1 MSEPFLRC
9 RGLTKRFGETLAVDG
24 VDLDVEQ
31 GHTYALLGPSG
42 CGKTTLLR
50 MIAGFEHADSG
61 SVELGGRTLSS
72 GSVYLPAE
80 RRRIGM
86 VFQDYA
92 LFPHL
97 TVEAN
102 VMFGI
107 TEKTDKRVRASEVL
121 EVVGLGGLGG
131 RMPHELSGGQQQRV
145 ALARSLAVRPELV
158 LLDEPFSNLD
168 PAMRVKV
175 RTEVRQIIEWLGITA
190 LFVTHDQEEALSIAE
205 RVAVMLDGRI
215 EQVGQPAEIYMHPST
230 RLVAEFLGETNFFAG
245 DVTGGRLEFELG
257 QMPVESDLTGP
268 VTVMVRPEALALS
281 FESGVPV
288 DIERCEYFGHDQL
301 IHVRLPSGAPAKI
314 RSLTANGIA
323 PGQRLG
329 LELRGDV
336 VLYGDAS

>member
-1 MSEPFLRC
+1 LSEPFLRC

-190 LFVTHDQEEALSIAE
+190 LFVTHDQEEALSIGD
-205 RVAVMLDGRI
+205 RVAVMKAGRIQQVATPGELLRAPASEFVARFLGYQNLLPLDGALGRSLVGEVATNGVLLIPEEAIRI
-215 EQVGQPAEIYMHPST
+215 
-230 RLVAEFLGETNFFAG
+230 
-245 DVTGGRLEFELG
+245 D
-257 QMPVESDLTGP
+257 
-268 VTVMVRPEALALS
+268 
-281 FESGVPV
+281 
-288 DIERCEYFGHDQL
+288 
-301 IHVRLPSGAPAKI
+301 PSG
-314 RSLTANGIA
+314 RSEATVSATRRRGRQSDVWAIANGELLHLSVAAIDA
-323 PGQRLG
+323 EGMAEGDPVA
-329 LELRGDV
+329 LEIDPERVHVISEDR
-336 VLYGDAS
+336 